1 MSHMTTRTGTPWL
14 TQEQQRIWRAFL
26 GGITVLMDQ
35 LDRDLRTQHDLSLG
49 EYEILVRLS
58 EAPDRSIRMAELAA
72 AVAHSR
78 SRVTHTISRL
88 ERDGIVRRD
97 QCSEDGRGVSA
108 VLTDHGFSRAREG
121 GAHPRPRRP
130 RLPHRERARRTSSP
144 PSAASWSASRR
155 PCTASASDASQSRVR
170 RRYVTACGRA
180 ASSPRRCTLFL
191 S

>member
-1 MSHMTTRTGTPWL
+1 MGHMTTRTDTPWL
-14 TQEQQRIWRAFL
+14 DQEQQHIWRSLL

-35 LDRDLRTQHDLSLG
+35 LDRDLRTQHDLSMG

-97 QCSEDGRGVSA
+97 QCTEDGRGVRA
-108 VLTDHGFSRAREG
+108 VLTDHGFSVLEKA
-121 GAHPRPRRP
+121 AHTHVRGVHDYLIENAPPDDFAALGRVMERVIATLHGRR
-130 RLPHRERARRTSSP
+130 
-144 PSAASWSASRR
+144 
-155 PCTASASDASQSRVR
+155 
-170 RRYVTACGRA
+170 
-180 ASSPRRCTLFL
+180 F
-191 S
+191 